1 MALAKLKGN
10 ADAPALLAALADAFE
25 ALTDDWSGETAKAA
39 IGETAKAR
47 GVKPGKLMFP
57 TRVALSGRTAG
68 PDLAAI
74 LSILGREESARR
86 VRGYVEALKG

>member
-25 ALTDDWSGETAKAA
+25 ALTDWSGETAKAA

-86 VRGYVEALKG
+86 VRGCVEALKG